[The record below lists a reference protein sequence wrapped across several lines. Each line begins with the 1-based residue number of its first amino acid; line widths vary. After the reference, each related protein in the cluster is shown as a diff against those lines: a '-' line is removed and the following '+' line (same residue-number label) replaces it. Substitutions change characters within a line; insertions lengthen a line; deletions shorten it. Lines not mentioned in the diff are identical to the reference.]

1 MLALLVVK
9 GCRFYQYMI
18 DVGGGGII
26 SLHPTPNLI
35 LSHSYINEKKI

>member
-18 DVGGGGII
+18 DVGGGII